1 MIITGVQD
9 ITPVV
14 DGNDAVVYTLVPSL
28 SSLNIDASRTLE
40 LSCTV
45 RLYRSEGEGVPV
57 AQTSGN
63 LSLRGYDANGN
74 LVSSSVATSTNGQ
87 ITFLSSAG
95 NNQCMRFRI
104 DYVKNSQSVT
114 YITVPVILSG
124 KRDRFCGYWNAN
136 TTYYD
141 DNEVNDNVVLLL
153 DNGSEQAYERKGG
166 GTVRGA
172 TYKPNTTTGQTKWKA
187 IETNP
192 KTYFK
197 TVLAMVVSAQEG
209 DFDRLHALDAFFKNV
224 TIEGVFRNL
233 ITEIDYRS
241 GYEQNTDLI
250 FKKASD
256 VYIDGQRVTSAV
268 WYLDVLRCGNI
279 IRIKSLPSDSSLS
292 GSVGIHLPYFINN
305 GKYCRNF
312 TKAPSYTDTA
322 VLENPRLMTADE
334 MRMLVNKRIVII
346 LDYASGYDFS
356 RFAQTFIT
364 AHTFVP
370 NGTQEWQI
378 KNIANGWFSV
388 NSGASADNLK
398 HADVNIGRRRTIF
411 LECKMLYDVEGFYS
425 YLWTSTATDPSTE
438 DQSGELID
446 NVWD

>member
-124 KRDRFCGYWNAN
+124 KRDRFCGYWNAT

-141 DNEVNDNVVLLL
+141 DDEVNDNVVLLL

-172 TYKPNTTTGQTKWKA
+172 T
-187 IETNP
+187 
-192 KTYFK
+192 
-197 TVLAMVVSAQEG
+197 
-209 DFDRLHALDAFFKNV
+209 
-224 TIEGVFRNL
+224 
-233 ITEIDYRS
+233 
-241 GYEQNTDLI
+241 
-250 FKKASD
+250 
-256 VYIDGQRVTSAV
+256 
-268 WYLDVLRCGNI
+268 
-279 IRIKSLPSDSSLS
+279 
-292 GSVGIHLPYFINN
+292 
-305 GKYCRNF
+305 
-312 TKAPSYTDTA
+312 
-322 VLENPRLMTADE
+322 
-334 MRMLVNKRIVII
+334 
-346 LDYASGYDFS
+346 
-356 RFAQTFIT
+356 
-364 AHTFVP
+364 
-370 NGTQEWQI
+370 
-378 KNIANGWFSV
+378 
-388 NSGASADNLK
+388 
-398 HADVNIGRRRTIF
+398 
-411 LECKMLYDVEGFYS
+411 
-425 YLWTSTATDPSTE
+425 
-438 DQSGELID
+438 
-446 NVWD
+446 